1 MRAIRILH
9 EFDIADKKLVVKTDA
24 KEKERLD
31 NYLKSKKIGASSD
44 DPIDEQTKK
53 EDEEI
58 KSQIISL
65 LREHEIEL
73 NRDPD
78 PTKASKKSRPADPKG
93 ENFDD
98 IEMEEEKRTL
108 INREIDKFRDT
119 YKVSMFMIV
128 LAVYVNKLRRM
139 RG

>member
-9 EFDIADKKLVVKTDA
+9 EFEIADKKLVVKTDA

-31 NYLKSKKIGASSD
+31 NYLKSKKTGASSD

-58 KSQIISL
+58 TSQIIAL

-78 PTKASKKSRPADPKG
+78 PSKANKKANRPADPKG

-119 YKVSMFMIV
+119 YKVINS
-128 LAVYVNKLRRM
+128 LL
-139 RG
+139 

>member
-9 EFDIADKKLVVKTDA
+9 EFEIADKKLVVKTDA

-58 KSQIISL
+58 KIQIIAL

-78 PTKASKKSRPADPKG
+78 PNKASRKNNRPADPKG

-119 YKVSMFMIV
+119 YKVSMIIV
-128 LAVYVNKLRRM
+128 IYRLLA
-139 RG
+139 